1 MEEEIREQPTEEP
14 ANVIN
19 ITDRDSAVSEVGSH
33 DTFGKFKSAEKLLEA
48 YNNLQSEFTKKC
60 QLLSQL
66 QKDKME
72 KENQVEAE
80 SANNSADT
88 NSSNNDEEISK
99 LNSFLDAN
107 ADAKSFEEEI
117 KEKLNSSSSDP
128 YQVAWARV
136 VLEHLTS
143 SNQKVS
149 DPIVN
154 KYVLSDSQVRNQVIQ
169 DYISDLATHK
179 PPYVISSQGGER
191 VSSISIDTPSSLAEA
206 KEIVNKMFS

>member
-19 ITDRDSAVSEVGSH
+19 ITNEDGAVSDVGSQ
-33 DTFGKFKSAEKLLEA
+33 DTFGKFKSADKLLEA

-72 KENQVEAE
+72 KENP
-80 SANNSADT
+80 ANNEGDISLVKT
-88 NSSNNDEEISK
+88 NSSDNENQLLN

-107 ADAKSFEEEI
+107 ADAKNFEEEI
-117 KEKLNSSSSDP
+117 KEKLNSSSDP
-128 YQVAWARV
+128 YQIAWARV
-136 VLEHLTS
+136 VLEHLTG
-143 SNQKVS
+143 SNEKIS

-154 KYVLSDSQVRNQVIQ
+154 KYVLSDSNIRNQVIQ
-169 DYISDLATHK
+169 DYINDLTKHK

-191 VSSISIDTPSSLAEA
+191 VSSITIDTPSSLAEA

>member
-19 ITDRDSAVSEVGSH
+19 ITNGDSAVSEVGSH

-80 SANNSADT
+80 SDNNSAK
-88 NSSNNDEEISK
+88 ISK

>member
-19 ITDRDSAVSEVGSH
+19 ITNEDGAVSEVGSH

-80 SANNSADT
+80 SDNNSAK
-88 NSSNNDEEISK
+88 ISK